1 MTDQET
7 GAPPPDPN
15 DPATS
20 SQVPAPGE
28 TPESDQQENDPRG
41 EGIEGGSA
49 PTGQDPDKISAEDTP
64 EDLKEDD
71 DES

>member
-15 DPATS
+15 TPAQS
-20 SQVPAPGE
+20 SQAPAPSQE
-28 TPESDQQENDPRG
+28 PESDQQENDPRG

-49 PTGQDPDKISAEDTP
+49 PTEVTP
-64 EDLKEDD
+64 D
-71 DES
+71 DEEDSE

>member
-20 SQVPAPGE
+20 SQEPAPAD

-49 PTGQDPDKISAEDTP
+49 PTQPTP
-64 EDLKEDD
+64 D
-71 DES
+71 DEEDSE

>member
-15 DPATS
+15 TPAQS
-20 SQVPAPGE
+20 SQAPAPGPE
-28 TPESDQQENDPRG
+28 PESDQQENDPRG

-49 PTGQDPDKISAEDTP
+49 PTAPV
-64 EDLKEDD
+64 EDD
-71 DES
+71 EEEDSE

>member
-20 SQVPAPGE
+20 SQAPAPGE
-28 TPESDQQENDPRG
+28 TPESDQQEDDPRG

-49 PTGQDPDKISAEDTP
+49 PTGPAEPQESVKDA
-64 EDLKEDD
+64 D
-71 DES
+71 DEEEDSE